1 MIDDGFYDMGPLRE
15 GARFPLLDE
24 LGSAPLD
31 NRRPVFVV
39 NALPS
44 VSRTAETVASTA
56 RKTRKK
62 KKFVQVGGKCG
73 QDTLTMC

>member
-1 MIDDGFYDMGPLRE
+1 MLDDGFYDMGPLRE

-24 LGSAPLD
+24 LGAAPLD

-44 VSRTAETVASTA
+44 VSRTAETVASTS

-62 KKFVQVGGKCG
+62 KKFVQVARNDERNG
-73 QDTLTMC
+73 QPC